1 MSWEPAKQ
9 LLWVLIH
16 LKEDF
21 KTDADLACRASE
33 EFVNLY
39 YETID
44 KRRRQLTKL
53 YMDTATLVWNGN
65 LVSGQQ
71 ALIEFF
77 EMLPTSDFQ
86 INMFDCQPVHEQAT
100 QGQKTVLVITQ
111 GSVRFEGNKHRNF
124 SQQFL
129 LTLHTTPSIRLW
141 KIASD
146 CFRFQDW
153 AS

>member
-1 MSWEPAKQ
+1 MMGSN
-9 LLWVLIH
+9 
-16 LKEDF
+16 DF
-21 KTDADLACRASE
+21 RTNVDLACRAAE

-39 YETID
+39 YDTID

-65 LVSGQQ
+65 SVSGQA

-77 EMLPTSDFQ
+77 DMLPTSNFQ

-100 QGQKTVLVITQ
+100 QGQKTVQVFAH
-111 GSVRFEGNKHRNF
+111 GSVKFEGNKNRYF
-124 SQQFL
+124 TQMFL
-129 LTLHTTPSIRLW
+129 LTLHATPSSSVW

-153 AS
+153 LS

>member
-1 MSWEPAKQ
+1 MASS
-9 LLWVLIH
+9 
-16 LKEDF
+16 DF
-21 KTDADLACRASE
+21 RTDVNLACRAAD

-53 YMDTATLVWNGN
+53 YMDTATMVWNGN
-65 LVSGQQ
+65 AISGQA
-71 ALIEFF
+71 ALVEFF
-77 EMLPTSDFQ
+77 EMLPSSEYQ
-86 INMFDCQPVHEQAT
+86 VSMFDCQPVCEQAT
-100 QGQKTVLVITQ
+100 QGQKTVLVVAH
-111 GSVRFEGNKHRNF
+111 GSVKFEGNKPHYFN
-124 SQQFL
+124 QNFL
-129 LTLHTTPSIRLW
+129 LSLHATATSNVW